1 MRFRAGIGYDVH
13 PLREGLPLVLGGVK
27 IPFSRGLEGY
37 SDADVLLHAIMD
49 ALLGAA
55 ALGDI
60 GSHFPP
66 GVPRYKGISSLL
78 LLKEVSLLLKEAGYA
93 VSNID
98 SVIAAQNPSLSP
110 FIAAMRQNIAAA
122 LNVEENLISIKA
134 TTTERLGFIGQE
146 EGMAAHAIAMLTT
159 IDKQ

>member
-1 MRFRAGIGYDVH
+1 MNSRIGIGYDIH
-13 PLREGLPLVLGGVK
+13 PLREGSPLILGGVE
-27 IPFSRGLEGY
+27 IPFYRGLEGY

-78 LLKEVSLLLKEAGYA
+78 LLKEVSLLLKEAGYG

-98 SVIAAQNPSLSP
+98 SIIVAQSPRLSP
-110 FIAAMRQNIAAA
+110 YIPAMRQNIAAA
-122 LNVEENLISIKA
+122 LNVEESLISVKA
-134 TTTERLGFIGQE
+134 TTTEKLGFIGQE
-146 EGMAAHAIAMLTT
+146 EGMAAYAVAMLTT
-159 IDKQ
+159 IDR

>member
-1 MRFRAGIGYDVH
+1 MNFRIGMGYDVH
-13 PLREGLPLVLGGVK
+13 ALREGLPLILGGVE

-66 GVPRYKGISSLL
+66 GVPRYQGISSLL
-78 LLKEVSLLLKEAGYA
+78 LLKEVSLLLKEAGFA
-93 VSNID
+93 VNNID
-98 SVIAAQNPSLSP
+98 SIIVAQNPRLSP
-110 FIAAMRQNIAAA
+110 YMQAMRQNIAAA
-122 LNVEENLISIKA
+122 LKVEENLISVKA
-134 TTTERLGFIGQE
+134 TTTEKLGFVGQE
-146 EGMAAHAIAMLTT
+146 EGMAAYAVAMLTT
-159 IDKQ
+159 IDR